1 MLIQPDKLI
10 RLPKPYRIALTTQTI
25 ELQCYLEVAAD
36 SDDEWIIPTP
46 IYSIGQKV
54 WLVASDLPVDDW
66 EEKRIFG
73 IELYAP
79 RWHHGSLM
87 AEPVWYYG
95 VKALTGQGETK
106 WLTEDKITQTP
117 QAYDCESDDCES
129 DYI

>member
-1 MLIQPDKLI
+1 MLIQPNKLI
-10 RLPKPYRIALTTQTI
+10 QLPKPYCIALTTQTI
-25 ELQCYLEVAAD
+25 ELQCCLEVAAD
-36 SDDEWIIPTP
+36 SDDEWIIPAP
-46 IYSIGQKV
+46 AYSIGQKV
-54 WLVASDLPVDDW
+54 WLVAPDLPVDDW

-117 QAYDCESDDCES
+117 HACDFES
-129 DYI
+129 DYF

>member
-1 MLIQPDKLI
+1 MIIQPDKPI
-10 RLPKPYRIALTTQTI
+10 PLPQPYRIPLTTKSI
-25 ELQCYLEVAAD
+25 ELQCCLEVAAD

-46 IYSIGQKV
+46 IYAIGQKV
-54 WLVASDLPVDDW
+54 WPIAPDLPVEDW

-79 RWHHGSLM
+79 RWQHGSLM
-87 AEPVWYYG
+87 AEPIWYYG

-117 QAYDCESDDCES
+117 QACDFES
-129 DYI
+129 DYF

>member
-1 MLIQPDKLI
+1 MLIQPSKLI
-10 RLPKPYRIALTTQTI
+10 QLPKPYCMALTTQII
-25 ELQCYLEVAAD
+25 ELRCCIEVAAD

-46 IYSIGQKV
+46 AYSIGQKV
-54 WLVASDLPVDDW
+54 WLITPDLPIDDW

-79 RWHHGSLM
+79 RWQHGSLM

-117 QAYDCESDDCES
+117 HAYDCESD
-129 DYI
+129 YF